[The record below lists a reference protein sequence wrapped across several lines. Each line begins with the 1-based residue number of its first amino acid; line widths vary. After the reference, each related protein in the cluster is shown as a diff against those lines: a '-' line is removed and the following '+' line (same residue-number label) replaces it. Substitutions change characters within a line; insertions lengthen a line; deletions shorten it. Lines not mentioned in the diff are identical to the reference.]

1 MIKRLTYNALLIL
14 MFVPCVFAASDK
26 YITLKDGSVIKG
38 ELVSFEN
45 GTYTVETENLGKL
58 ELPEA
63 NVLSVA
69 TPGAVAQAPSAAVQ
83 PDFARNVSAM
93 QNQIMTDPQAM
104 QAVQAMAEDPEIASM
119 ISDPNFVH
127 KLNTAV
133 SNGNVDSVADD
144 PRIQELMVNPKMQAL
159 IQQLQEEAPQ
169 Q

>member
-14 MFVPCVFAASDK
+14 MFVPSVFAASDK

-63 NVLSVA
+63 SVISIA
-69 TPGAVAQAPSAAVQ
+69 TKGAAVQAPFAAVQ
-83 PDFARNVSAM
+83 PDFAKNVSAM

-104 QAVQAMAEDPEIASM
+104 QAVEAMAEDPEIASM
-119 ISDPNFVH
+119 ISDPNFVQ
-127 KLNTAV
+127 KLSTAV
-133 SNGNVDSVADD
+133 SNGNADSVADD
-144 PRIQELMVNPKMQAL
+144 PRMQKLMGNPKMQAL